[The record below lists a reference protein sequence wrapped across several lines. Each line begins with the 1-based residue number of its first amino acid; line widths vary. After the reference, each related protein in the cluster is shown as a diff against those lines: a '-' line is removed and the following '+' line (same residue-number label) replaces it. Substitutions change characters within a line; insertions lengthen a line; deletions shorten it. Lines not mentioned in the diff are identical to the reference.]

1 MNSYY
6 KTINE
11 HGQVVLNL
19 PTSKI
24 GYCYP
29 GALVLYTKE

>member
-19 PTSKI
+19 SHEQDRLLLS
-24 GYCYP
+24 